1 MICKS
6 NNFLTTLTQQQI
18 LYDSPAYTRP
28 PICLASQK
36 AVAAYPIWHSVLKNE
51 SLVLP
56 AVEKN
61 CGLVTTHPRFI
72 RRLLSQSLSSP
83 PVSCLSFSA
92 PYFCILCSGTF
103 CPFTWQLFLFA
114 ALYRSTSLPFVVLFV
129 GFVSGFALV
138 YWLGSYAA
146 CELTVHSLVIVFAFP
161 KTNFALVR
169 SLLVIWVARIG
180 EGLCKLSVAGQ
191 LRSHSF
197 TSH

>member
-83 PVSCLSFSA
+83 PVSLL
-92 PYFCILCSGTF
+92 LCTI
-103 CPFTWQLFLFA
+103 FLYTV
-114 ALYRSTSLPFVVLFV
+114 LWHLLPF
-129 GFVSGFALV
+129 
-138 YWLGSYAA
+138 Y
-146 CELTVHSLVIVFAFP
+146 LTVVFVCGTLSLYFFTIRCSLCWLCIWFCFGILTRIV
-161 KTNFALVR
+161 
-169 SLLVIWVARIG
+169 
-180 EGLCKLSVAGQ
+180 CCM
-191 LRSHSF
+191 
-197 TSH
+197 